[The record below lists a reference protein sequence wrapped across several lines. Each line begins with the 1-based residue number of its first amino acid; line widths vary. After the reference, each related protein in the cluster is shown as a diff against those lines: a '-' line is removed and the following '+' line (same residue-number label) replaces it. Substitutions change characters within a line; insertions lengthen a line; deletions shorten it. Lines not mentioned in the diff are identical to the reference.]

1 MDSIA
6 TEQKAGVDDRFDSA
20 RITAAVDALA
30 EQYQGRED
38 AFRTAMAQLLKAELI
53 AARDAAQAI
62 LLKDRHGRRCAERLC
77 HVQDEIIRI
86 LYSAA
91 TRHLY
96 RSPIPSGAERM
107 AVVATGGYGRG
118 LMAPESDIDLLFI
131 LPYKQTAW
139 GEQVAEAILYC
150 LWDMGLKVG
159 HATRSVDESIRQ
171 ARGDMTIRT
180 AILET
185 RFLTGDKPLYE
196 ELVER
201 FDKEV
206 VQGTASEFVTAKLA
220 EREERHRRGGQS
232 RYLVE
237 PNVKDGKGALRDLHT
252 LFWIAKYV
260 YRVRDTH
267 ELVARGV
274 FDAQEYRSFR
284 RCADFLW
291 SVRCNLHFYS
301 GRAEERLSF
310 DLQRE
315 IAIRLGYTSHPGMQ
329 DVERFMKHYFLV
341 AKEVGNLTAILC
353 AKLEDQQAK
362 PAPVLSR
369 MMARLR
375 PTAAKR
381 RVPDS
386 DDFIVDNNRI
396 NVAAP
401 DVFKHDPVNLIR
413 IFRLAQ
419 KNNLAFHPDAM
430 RDVTRSLGLINAGL
444 RENPEANRLFM
455 EILTSDNAE
464 IVLRR
469 MNETGVL
476 GHFIRAFGKIVSM
489 MQFNMYHHYTVD
501 EHLIRCIGFL
511 QDIERG
517 GIEEFTLASDLMR
530 KSRPEHRAVIYIATL
545 LHDVAKGRP
554 EDHSIAGAKVAR
566 RLCPRLGFS
575 PADTELV
582 AWLIEEHLT
591 MSTVAQSRDLS
602 DRKTIENFAAVVQS
616 VEQMKLLTILT
627 TADIRGVGPGVW
639 NGWKAQL
646 LRSLYY
652 ETEPVLTGGF
662 SEVDRGKTS
671 CGRARRIP
679 HGLRR
684 MAEGRARRLYRP
696 ALSRLLAQ
704 GRAAAQDPPRPLRPL
719 QRAGR
724 AQAGDQCRL
733 RRGARR
739 HRADDLCRR
748 PSLAAVDHRGRL
760 CLGRRQ
766 HRRCSDLHHDRRPR
780 ARHDLDLP
788 GIRPRRGRGSARH
801 AHRRDDRRRAGGQ
814 AAPARSRGAAHR
826 TQQGKAVRDRAGSD
840 HQQPVVRPLH
850 RDRGLG
856 PRPARP
862 ALRADHGHLQTQS
875 QHRLGPCRDLRR
887 ARARR
892 VLRHRPPGRPDQ
904 RADAA
909 GRDQERADP
918 CDGRRQGGAAGC
930 VGRRKVP
937 RKRSPLVIPGWPE
950 GPGPESI
957 PQLVDMDSQV
967 RNRAP

>member
-1 MDSIA
+1 MDSVVKESRSEA
-6 TEQKAGVDDRFDSA
+6 DDRFETA

-30 EQYQGRED
+30 GKHAGRED
-38 AFRTAMAQLLKAELI
+38 TFRSALAQLLKAEMI
-53 AARDAAQAI
+53 AARATAQAV
-62 LLKDRHGRRCAERLC
+62 LLKDRHGRRCAERLWFM
-77 HVQDEIIRI
+77 QDEIIRI
-86 LYSAA
+86 LYDAA

-96 RSPIPSGAERM
+96 RSHIPSGEERM

-131 LPYKQTAW
+131 LPYKHTAL

-180 AILET
+180 AVLET
-185 RFLTGDKPLYE
+185 RFLTGDQPLYD

-260 YRVRDTH
+260 YRVSDTD
-267 ELVARGV
+267 ELVDRGV
-274 FDAQEYRSFR
+274 FDAQEYRTFR

-301 GRAEERLSF
+301 GRPEERLSF

-315 IAIRLGYTSHPGMQ
+315 IAVRLGYTSHPGMQ

-375 PTAAKR
+375 PTPVKR

-401 DVFKHDPVNLIR
+401 DIFKHDPVNLIR

-430 RDVTRSLGLINAGL
+430 RDVTRSLGLINAQM
-444 RENPEANRLFM
+444 RENPEANRLFI
-455 EILTSDNAE
+455 EILTSNNAE
-464 IVLRR
+464 VVLRR

-501 EHLIRCIGFL
+501 EHLIRCVGFL

-517 GIEEFTLASDLMR
+517 GNEEFTVASDLMR
-530 KSRPEHRAVIYIATL
+530 KIRPEHRPVIYITTL
-545 LHDVAKGRP
+545 LHDIAKGRP

-566 RLCPRLGFS
+566 RLSPRLGFS
-575 PADTELV
+575 AADTETV

-646 LRSLYY
+646 LRTLYY

-662 SEVDRGKTS
+662 SEVNRAQRIALAQAEFRRAFTEWPEQDLNAYILRHYPAYWLKVELDRKIRHARFLRASEEAGHKLAINVGFDEARAVTELTILATDHPWLLS
-671 CGRARRIP
+671 IIAGACASAGANIVDAQIYTTTDGRALDTIAISREYDRDED
-679 HGLRR
+679 
-684 MAEGRARRLYRP
+684 EGRRATRIGEMIEQVLEGRLRLPDVVARRTASRAGKMRAFVVEPEVTINNQWSDRYTVIEVSGLDRPGLLYELTTSISKLNLNIASAHVATFGERARDVFYVTDLLGAQITAP
-696 ALSRLLAQ
+696 TRQAAIKSALLHLLAQ
-704 GRAAAQDPPRPLRPL
+704 DTAASQP
-719 QRAGR
+719 
-724 AQAGDQCRL
+724 
-733 RRGARR
+733 
-739 HRADDLCRR
+739 
-748 PSLAAVDHRGRL
+748 AA
-760 CLGRRQ
+760 
-766 HRRCSDLHHDRRPR
+766 
-780 ARHDLDLP
+780 
-788 GIRPRRGRGSARH
+788 
-801 AHRRDDRRRAGGQ
+801 
-814 AAPARSRGAAHR
+814 
-826 TQQGKAVRDRAGSD
+826 
-840 HQQPVVRPLH
+840 
-850 RDRGLG
+850 
-856 PRPARP
+856 
-862 ALRADHGHLQTQS
+862 
-875 QHRLGPCRDLRR
+875 
-887 ARARR
+887 
-892 VLRHRPPGRPDQ
+892 
-904 RADAA
+904 
-909 GRDQERADP
+909 
-918 CDGRRQGGAAGC
+918 
-930 VGRRKVP
+930 
-937 RKRSPLVIPGWPE
+937 
-950 GPGPESI
+950 
-957 PQLVDMDSQV
+957 
-967 RNRAP
+967 

>member
-1 MDSIA
+1 MDIIVTQA
-6 TEQKAGVDDRFDSA
+6 RPETDDRFDTA
-20 RITAAVDALA
+20 RITAAIDALA
-30 EQYQGRED
+30 AEHTGRED
-38 AFRTAMAQLLKAELI
+38 VFRAGVARLLKAELI
-53 AARDAAQAI
+53 AARDKAQVL

-77 HVQDEIIRI
+77 FVQDEIVRI
-86 LYSAA
+86 LFDAA

-96 RSPIPSGAERM
+96 RSQLPSRAERM
-107 AVVATGGYGRG
+107 AIVATGGYGRG

-185 RFLTGDKPLYE
+185 RFLAGDRPLYE
-196 ELVER
+196 ELVAR

-206 VQGTASEFVTAKLA
+206 VQGTAAEFVTAKLA
-220 EREERHRRGGQS
+220 EREERHRRAGQS

-237 PNVKDGKGALRDLHT
+237 PNVKDGKGGLRDLHT

-260 YRVRDTH
+260 YRVREAD
-267 ELVARGV
+267 ELLERGV
-274 FDAQEYRSFR
+274 FDAQEYRTFR

-291 SVRCNLHFYS
+291 SVRCNMHFLA
-301 GRAEERLSF
+301 GRPEERLSF
-310 DLQRE
+310 DMQRE
-315 IAIRLGYTSHPGMQ
+315 IAVRLGYTSHPGMQ

-341 AKEVGNLTAILC
+341 AKDVGDLTAILC
-353 AKLEDQQAK
+353 AKLENEQAK

-369 MMARLR
+369 VMARFR
-375 PTAAKR
+375 PSANR
-381 RVPDS
+381 RRLPEN

-396 NVAAP
+396 NLAAP
-401 DVFKHDPVNLIR
+401 DVFQHDPVNLIR

-430 RDVTRSLGLINAGL
+430 RNVTRSLKLINSEL
-444 RENPEANRLFM
+444 RRDSEANRLFM
-455 EILTSDNAE
+455 EILTSNDAE

-511 QDIERG
+511 QEIERG
-517 GIEEFTLASDLMR
+517 GNDEFVLASDLMR
-530 KSRPEHRAVIYIATL
+530 KIRPEHRPVLYIATL
-545 LHDVAKGRP
+545 LHDIAKGRL

-582 AWLIEEHLT
+582 AWLIEVHLT

-602 DRKTIENFAAVVQS
+602 DRKTIEYFAAVVQS

-646 LRSLYY
+646 LRTLYY

-662 SEVDRGKTS
+662 SEVN
-671 CGRARRIP
+671 RAQRI
-679 HGLRR
+679 
-684 MAEGRARRLYRP
+684 A
-696 ALSRLLAQ
+696 
-704 GRAAAQDPPRPLRPL
+704 
-719 QRAGR
+719 R
-724 AQAGDQCRL
+724 AQAEFRAAFTEWPEQELNAYLSRHYPAYWLKVDLPRKIRQARFLRSSEQAGSKLAINVGFDETRGVTELTILAIDHPWLLSIIAGACASAGANIVDAQIYTTTDGRALDTIAITREYDRDEDEGRRATRIGEMIEAVLEGKLRL
-733 RRGARR
+733 PEVVARR
-739 HRADDLCRR
+739 TARGGKAR
-748 PSLAAVDHRGRL
+748 PFVVEPEVAVNN
-760 CLGRRQ
+760 Q
-766 HRRCSDLHHDRRPR
+766 WSDRYTVIEVSGLDRPGLLYELTTAISKLNLNIASAHVATFGER
-780 ARHDLDLP
+780 ARDVFYVTDLLGAQITAP
-788 GIRPRRGRGSARH
+788 TR
-801 AHRRDDRRRAGGQ
+801 Q
-814 AAPARSRGAAHR
+814 AAIRSALLHLLSSEQAA
-826 TQQGKAVRDRAGSD
+826 A
-840 HQQPVVRPLH
+840 
-850 RDRGLG
+850 
-856 PRPARP
+856 
-862 ALRADHGHLQTQS
+862 
-875 QHRLGPCRDLRR
+875 
-887 ARARR
+887 
-892 VLRHRPPGRPDQ
+892 
-904 RADAA
+904 
-909 GRDQERADP
+909 
-918 CDGRRQGGAAGC
+918 
-930 VGRRKVP
+930 
-937 RKRSPLVIPGWPE
+937 
-950 GPGPESI
+950 
-957 PQLVDMDSQV
+957 
-967 RNRAP
+967 